1 MKKEYFQTRQ
11 IGSFPIDAVVEGL
24 SGRDAL
30 GIIAQNGMV
39 FILQT
44 CVYDPFSQRLVVRFK
59 PGNGMVPVTTM
70 EEASGVKDCE

>member
-1 MKKEYFQTRQ
+1 MKKEYFQTRR

-30 GIIAQNGMV
+30 DIFAQNGMV
-39 FILQT
+39 FILQ
-44 CVYDPFSQRLVVRFK
+44 VFEYDHESRRLHVRLN
-59 PGNGMVPVTTM
+59 PGNGMVPVVAM

>member
-11 IGSFPIDAVVEGL
+11 IGIFPVDAIVEEL

-30 GIIAQNGMV
+30 DIFSQNGTV
-39 FILQT
+39 FILQ
-44 CVYDPFSQRLVVRFK
+44 VLEYDHESRRLHVRLK
-59 PGNGMVPVTTM
+59 PGNGMVPVVAM